1 MMSAPTPLLPYDG
14 SDIPELLRQEKR
26 WAPWKATW
34 NADRQKWDKVPRHPN
49 NPAEWGLSTA
59 KLESWVGYETARKA
73 FEAHKEHLAGLGYL
87 MTGEHGVVGYDLDDC
102 VQDGVVAEWARAV
115 VERVKSYCEWSPSG
129 NGLRIFCKGSIPRDW
144 ANHDQ
149 GIECYGGHRPRFLT
163 LTGRRFEDAPLDVLE
178 IPHDVHEDLM
188 AQYAKTQQTAEVISI
203 AMPEVLDEMCLPD
216 FKDLGLP
223 QKVERFLA
231 EGEHDGDRSAILH
244 MCGVSLFS
252 KGLTDTEVFSMLV
265 NNPFVF
271 ETALDKRRQ
280 DEDRAMLYLWKEHC
294 LKARGKAVR
303 MTADDFEDVST
314 GGGSGSASSPS
325 PQPKPGFVRDKHGMI
340 EATVDN
346 VTKGVRSK
354 VVISMEVRK
363 DVFKDEIVVSEDGVN
378 WRPFRDDDY
387 TRLRIILERQSFKPV
402 GRELIR
408 DAVDLVA
415 KDNEFDTAIHWLSGL
430 PDWDGIPRVG
440 QFLADYFGVDDC
452 EYTSAVSSYMWTAMA
467 GRVLS
472 PGIKADMAPILIG
485 EQGAKKSSSIEAL
498 VPSHEFFT
506 EMDID
511 ERRESDNSRKMRGVL
526 VAELA
531 ELKGLRN
538 REAEYV
544 KAFISRTH
552 EEWVPKF
559 REFATKFPRRLI
571 FIGTTNE
578 FQFLND
584 DTGNRRFLP
593 VVTKMADIKG
603 IKDNRDQLWA
613 EARDLFLAS
622 GIAYQEAERLAK
634 FVHAQHMLH
643 EPWTDDIRKW
653 LDTEEDFGITPRQR
667 EMLTTGEVMR
677 EALRL
682 DVTKKDRWAEMRVGK
697 ALVELGYQ
705 RAKRRIEGKPTWV
718 YVPT

>member
-14 SDIPELLRQEKR
+14 SGIPELLRQQKR

-34 NADRQKWDKVPRHPN
+34 KEDRQKWDKVPRHPS
-49 NPAEWGLSTA
+49 NPVERGLSTA
-59 KLESWVGYETARKA
+59 KVESWVSYEAAKKA
-73 FEAHKEHLAGLGYL
+73 FEAHKDELAGLGYV
-87 MTGEHGVVGYDLDDC
+87 MTGEHGIVGYDLDNC
-102 VQDGVVAEWARAV
+102 VQDGVVAEWAREV
-115 VERVKSYCEWSPSG
+115 VNRVGSYCEWSPSG
-129 NGLRIFCKGSIPRDW
+129 NGLRIFCRGSIPRDW

-149 GIECYGGHRPRFLT
+149 GMECYAGHRPRFLT
-163 LTGRRFEDAPLDVLE
+163 LTGLLFEDSPLEVVE
-178 IPHDVHEDLM
+178 TPNDVHEDLM
-188 AQYAKTQQTAEVISI
+188 AKYAKAQQTAEVISI
-203 AMPEVLDEMCLPD
+203 EMPDVLDEMCLPD
-216 FKDLGLP
+216 FKELGLP

-231 EGEHDGDRSAILH
+231 EGDHDGDRSAILH
-244 MCGVSLFS
+244 SSGVALYS
-252 KGLTDTEVFSMLV
+252 KGLTDIEVFSMLV

-303 MTADDFEDVST
+303 MTAEDFEDVST
-314 GGGSGSASSPS
+314 EGGPSSAPA
-325 PQPKPGFVRDKHGMI
+325 PKPKPGFVRDKNGAI

-346 VTKGVRSK
+346 VTKAVRSK
-354 VVISMEVRK
+354 VVIGMEIRR
-363 DVFKDEIVVSEDGVN
+363 DVFKDEIVLSEDDIN

-387 TRLRIILERQSFKPV
+387 TRLRVVLERQSFKPV
-402 GRELIR
+402 SRELIR
-408 DAVDLVA
+408 DAIVMVA
-415 KDNEFDTAIHWLSGL
+415 KEQEFDTAIYWLEGL
-430 PDWDGIPRVG
+430 PAWDGTPRVG
-440 QFLADYFGVDDC
+440 KFLADYFGAEDSP
-452 EYTSAVSSYMWTAMA
+452 YTTAVSHYMWSAMA

-472 PGIKADMAPILIG
+472 PGVKADMAPILIG

-538 REAEYV
+538 RESEYV

-552 EEWVPKF
+552 EEWIPKF
-559 REFATKFPRRLI
+559 REFASKFARRLI

-578 FQFLND
+578 YQFLND
-584 DTGNRRFLP
+584 HTGNRRFLP
-593 VVTKMADIKG
+593 VVTKMADIEG
-603 IKDNRDQLWA
+603 IRRNRDQLWA
-613 EARDLFLAS
+613 EAREEFNVT
-622 GIAYQEAERLAK
+622 GIAFEAAERLAK
-634 FVHAQHMLH
+634 DVHAQHMIH

-653 LDTEEDFGITPRQR
+653 LDTEEDFGSTPRDR
-667 EMLTTGEVMR
+667 EMLTTAEVMR

-682 DVTKKDRWAEMRVGK
+682 DINKKDRWAEMRVGK
-697 ALVELGYQ
+697 ALNELGYS
-705 RAKRRIEGKPTWV
+705 RVKRRLEGKPSWV

>member
-1 MMSAPTPLLPYDG
+1 MMSAPTSLLPYDG
-14 SDIPELLRQEKR
+14 SGIPELLRQQKR
-26 WAPWKATW
+26 WAPWFAKW
-34 NADRQKWDKVPRHPN
+34 NSDRAKWDKIPKQPS
-49 NPAEWGLSTA
+49 NPEWGLSTA

-73 FEAHKEHLAGLGYL
+73 FEANKDKLAGLGYV
-87 MTGEHGVVGYDLDDC
+87 MTGEHGIVGYDLDDC
-102 VQDGVVAEWARAV
+102 VQDGVVAEWAREV
-115 VERVKSYCEWSPSG
+115 ITRVASYCEWSPSG

-144 ANHDQ
+144 ANHEQ

-163 LTGRRFEDAPLDVLE
+163 LTGQRFEDSPVDVVE
-178 IPHDVHEDLM
+178 VSHDVHEDLM
-188 AQYAKTQQTAEVISI
+188 AMYAKSQQTAEVISI
-203 AMPEVLDEMCLPD
+203 AMPEVLDEICLPD
-216 FKDLGLP
+216 FKELGLP
-223 QKVERFLA
+223 QKVERFMA
-231 EGEHDGDRSAILH
+231 EGEHDGDRSAVLH
-244 MCGVSLFS
+244 MSGVALYS
-252 KGLTDTEVFSMLV
+252 KGLTDIEVFSMLV

-271 ETALDKRRQ
+271 EAALDKRRQ

-294 LKARGKAVR
+294 LKARGKAIR

-314 GGGSGSASSPS
+314 GGGSSAAPA
-325 PQPKPGFVRDKHGMI
+325 PQPKPGFVRDKHGNI

-346 VTKGVRSK
+346 VTKGVRSR
-354 VVISMEVRK
+354 VVINMEVRK
-363 DVFKDEIVVSEDGVN
+363 DVFKDEIVLSEDGVN

-415 KDNEFDTAIHWLSGL
+415 KENEFDTAIYWLEGL
-430 PDWDGIPRVG
+430 PAWDGIPRVG
-440 QFLADYFGVDDC
+440 RFLADYFGVDDC
-452 EYTSAVSSYMWTAMA
+452 AYTSAVSQYLWTAMA

-538 REAEYV
+538 REAEYT

-559 REFATKFPRRLI
+559 KEFAVKFPRRLV

-584 DTGNRRFLP
+584 ETGNRRWLP
-593 VVTKMADIKG
+593 VVTKTVNIEG
-603 IKDNRDQLWA
+603 IRENRDQLWA
-613 EARDLFLAS
+613 EAREEFKAT
-622 GIAYQEAERLAK
+622 GIAFEAAERLAK
-634 FVHAQHMLH
+634 EIHAQHMIH

-653 LDTEEDFGITPRQR
+653 LDTEEDFGTTPRDR
-667 EMLTTGEVMR
+667 EMLTTAEVMR

-682 DVTKKDRWAEMRVGK
+682 DVSKKDRWAEMRVAK
-697 ALVELGYQ
+697 AMAELGF
-705 RAKRRIEGKPTWV
+705 KKVRRRVGTKPTWV
-718 YVPT
+718 FVPT

>member
-1 MMSAPTPLLPYDG
+1 
-14 SDIPELLRQEKR
+14 
-26 WAPWKATW
+26 
-34 NADRQKWDKVPRHPN
+34 
-49 NPAEWGLSTA
+49 
-59 KLESWVGYETARKA
+59 
-73 FEAHKEHLAGLGYL
+73 
-87 MTGEHGVVGYDLDDC
+87 
-102 VQDGVVAEWARAV
+102 
-115 VERVKSYCEWSPSG
+115 
-129 NGLRIFCKGSIPRDW
+129 
-144 ANHDQ
+144 
-149 GIECYGGHRPRFLT
+149 
-163 LTGRRFEDAPLDVLE
+163 
-178 IPHDVHEDLM
+178 
-188 AQYAKTQQTAEVISI
+188 
-203 AMPEVLDEMCLPD
+203 
-216 FKDLGLP
+216 
-223 QKVERFLA
+223 
-231 EGEHDGDRSAILH
+231 
-244 MCGVSLFS
+244 
-252 KGLTDTEVFSMLV
+252 
-265 NNPFVF
+265 
-271 ETALDKRRQ
+271 
-280 DEDRAMLYLWKEHC
+280 
-294 LKARGKAVR
+294 
-303 MTADDFEDVST
+303 
-314 GGGSGSASSPS
+314 
-325 PQPKPGFVRDKHGMI
+325 
-340 EATVDN
+340 
-346 VTKGVRSK
+346 
-354 VVISMEVRK
+354 
-363 DVFKDEIVVSEDGVN
+363 
-378 WRPFRDDDY
+378 
-387 TRLRIILERQSFKPV
+387 
-402 GRELIR
+402 
-408 DAVDLVA
+408 
-415 KDNEFDTAIHWLSGL
+415 
-430 PDWDGIPRVG
+430 
-440 QFLADYFGVDDC
+440 LADYFGVDDF
-452 EYTSAVSSYMWTAMA
+452 EYTSAVSAYMWTAMA

-593 VVTKMADIKG
+593 VVTKVVDIEG
-603 IKDNRDQLWA
+603 IKNNRDQLWA
-613 EARDLFLAS
+613 EARDLFLAT

-667 EMLTTGEVMR
+667 EMLMTGEVMR

-705 RAKRRIEGKPTWV
+705 RVKRRIEGKPSWV